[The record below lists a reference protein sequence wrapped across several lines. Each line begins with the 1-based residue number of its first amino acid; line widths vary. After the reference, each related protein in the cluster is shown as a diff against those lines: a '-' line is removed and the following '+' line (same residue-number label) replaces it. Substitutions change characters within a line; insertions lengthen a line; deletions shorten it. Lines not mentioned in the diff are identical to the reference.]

1 MKKLLNKKGSVLF
14 LVVVVMAVL
23 LVAASATY
31 YVIRNQSASANTHYS
46 SEQSY
51 QTAYS
56 VSNTMTTFLVN
67 EQTKISKNPALY
79 TGSIFD
85 AMMKMPK
92 GGILGQNTIN
102 NFTKEGLGEYNII
115 IEKTDGTKSDSGE
128 KGVFKITTSAEV
140 NGETTT
146 LVQVWQLT
154 IAPAKTK
161 FYTKFLTSTG
171 YRQEDVYLDVQH
183 LYGAAYFE
191 NPYTSAGALNQFR
204 ESIYATGTF
213 SDNGMKFNNPDEL
226 CDLEVVIADN
236 FYITTAEGTSLIGL
250 GGLFVGGNFLDG
262 GDKGGKQIC
271 LYEYEKDSDGKVIKD
286 SNGKPKIVKAGSAYK
301 AGNAYIMG
309 DLTFNSGGHTGNYFV
324 KGDCYINSNLQ
335 NTGDINF
342 YIGGDL
348 YLGESSIDTIFLSD
362 ATFYVEG
369 NIYICNKGVG
379 TVKNI
384 YRLSSKK
391 DVISDPDAWTVDVI
405 DGTGGV
411 EIVNKEGKKLKYH
424 SVEEIMAATTEFGS
438 WVNVQSYINT
448 STAKGSYGIWKA
460 ENLVPEG
467 DAIALSDPSICE
479 KAGEWDDS
487 CFVTISDSCT
497 IKPGLKWW
505 DGCHYVLIDASEH
518 DIYIKLDGTG
528 YDYFSFGL
536 NTTWE
541 GDGINGPAARVN
553 ILIRGSYAV
562 VFVLP
567 DDVDF
572 KMGNESFIGHEDL
585 ALALYNRDKAN
596 KASSARDL
604 YNAKVNVYSCFEGYP
619 SSVEQKADPSYK
631 PITNIDVLT
640 EEIVKEIEIDEI
652 DEETGENKKIRTIVK
667 GSPYIAEDSDAHNNI
682 FLVSNGKTNTL
693 DFNARQCPFFGY
705 LYAPNT
711 LLGINTMND
720 GVGFCGG
727 LIVGS
732 YSYISPNSTLIY
744 CDPYEYKGKGK
755 SRGTNIVTELISD
768 ANRKLCYCVDC
779 ERGNCACG
787 GDCDEIEETDTA
799 VNFGAALLGYM

>member
-1 MKKLLNKKGSVLF
+1 MKVMKKLLNKKGSVLF

-56 VSNTMTTFLVN
+56 VSNTMTTYLVN

-79 TGSIFD
+79 AGSIFD

-102 NFTKEGLGEYNII
+102 NFTDEGLGEYNII
-115 IEKTDGTKSDSGE
+115 IEKTGGTKSDSGE
-128 KGVFKITTSAEV
+128 TGVFKITTSAEV

-154 IAPAKTK
+154 IAPSQTK
-161 FYTKFLTSTG
+161 YFTKFLTSTG
-171 YRQEDVYLDVQH
+171 YRQEDVFLDVQH

-191 NPYTSAGALNQFR
+191 NPYTSAGAINLFR

-213 SDNGMKFNNPDEL
+213 SDNGMSFNNPDDLNEL
-226 CDLEVVIADN
+226 EIVIADN
-236 FYITTAEGTSLIGL
+236 FYITTARGSSLVGL
-250 GGLFVGGNFLDG
+250 GGLYVGGNFIDG
-262 GDKGGKQIC
+262 SDEGGKQIRMGR
-271 LYEYEKDSDGKVIKD
+271 YEKAADGSMKMVSD
-286 SNGKPKIVKAGSAYK
+286 
-301 AGNAYIMG
+301 GNAYIMG

-324 KGDCYINSNLQ
+324 KENCYINTNLKD
-335 NTGDINF
+335 TGDVNF

-348 YLGESSIDTIFLSD
+348 YLGESSIDTIYLGD

-369 NIYICNKGVG
+369 NVYFCNNGVG
-379 TVKNI
+379 NVKNI
-384 YRLSSKK
+384 YLLSSGKK
-391 DVISDPDAWTVDVI
+391 AISDPSAWTVDVI

-411 EIVNKEGKKLKYH
+411 EIVNKEGKTVKYS
-424 SVEEIMAATTEFGS
+424 SVEAIMAATTEYS
-438 WVNVQSYINT
+438 NWESVQSYINT
-448 STAKGSYGIWKA
+448 STAKGSYGRWEA

-467 DAIALSDPSICE
+467 EAIPLTDPSICE
-479 KAGEWDDS
+479 SVNQWTDT
-487 CFVTISDSCT
+487 CFVTITDSCT
-497 IKPGLKWW
+497 ITPANWGW
-505 DGCHYVLIDASEH
+505 GTHYILIDTTVNNH
-518 DIYIKLDGTG
+518 DIYIELDPGE
-528 YDYFSFGL
+528 YDFFAFGIS
-536 NTTWE
+536 
-541 GDGINGPAARVN
+541 DGIYAAPNVN
-553 ILIRGSYAV
+553 VIIRGPYAV

-572 KMGNESFIGHEDL
+572 KMGNNNFIGHEDL
-585 ALALYNRDKAN
+585 ALAFNDVN
-596 KASSARDL
+596 ASDAKQL
-604 YNAKVNVYSCFEGYP
+604 FNAGKNVWDYFSGSP
-619 SSVEQKADPSYK
+619 STAAQKADPNHN
-631 PITNIDVLT
+631 PTNLDILT

-652 DEETGENKKIRTIVK
+652 DEETGDKKKIRTITK
-667 GSPYIAEDSDAHNNI
+667 NNSYIAADSDVHNNI
-682 FLVSNGKTNTL
+682 FIVSNGKTNTL
-693 DFNARQCPFFGY
+693 DFNSGNCPFFGY

-711 LLGINTMND
+711 LLNINNMNY

-732 YSYISPNSTLIY
+732 YSYQSPNSTLIY
-744 CDPYEYKGKGK
+744 CDPYEDVGKK
-755 SRGTNIVTELISD
+755 RGTNIVTELISD
-768 ANRKLCYCVDC
+768 ANKKLCYCVDC
-779 ERGNCACG
+779 DGKNCPPDCKGNCE
-787 GDCDEIEETDTA
+787 DKEDTNSA